1 MRRITIQVSDDAHKA
16 LKLLG
21 IVEAKPF
28 GAVVLDAIEVYLQ
41 QKKAYELDVAR
52 SPAASQPSKVPAS

>member
-21 IVEAKPF
+21 IVEAKSF
-28 GAVVLDAIEVYLQ
+28 GSVVLDAIEFYLQ
-41 QKKAYELDVAR
+41 HKKAYELDVAR
-52 SPAASQPSKVPAS
+52 SPSSSKGDEG

>member
-21 IVEAKPF
+21 IMEAKPF

-52 SPAASQPSKVPAS
+52 STTASAPPKLSAS